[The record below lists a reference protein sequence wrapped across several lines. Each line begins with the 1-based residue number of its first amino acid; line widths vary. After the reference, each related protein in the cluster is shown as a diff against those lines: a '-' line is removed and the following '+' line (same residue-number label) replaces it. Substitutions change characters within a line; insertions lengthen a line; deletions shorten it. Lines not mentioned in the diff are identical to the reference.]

1 MKKALLSAAVAAAC
15 AAPFAVMAQAAA
27 PAAAP
32 AKPEPE
38 YTIAGNA
45 SLWSD
50 YRFRGYTQTD
60 YNPAFQGGV
69 DFTHKSGFYLGNWN
83 SNVNSTLYN
92 GAALEMDFYGGYK
105 HSWGDFTLDLG
116 TIYYFY
122 PGTGQKTP
130 GVNAKNWEVYVG
142 GAYGPVS
149 LKYYYSFT
157 DYFGLNS
164 SALGQ
169 PGSTNSKGSSYLD
182 LTAATDFGNGVGV
195 VAHVGLQSVKNG
207 TQLGMTDDSVWDYKV
222 GLTYDIAGSGWVVGG
237 YIVGTSE
244 KNAFLISDGSEGAG
258 KTSFVASI
266 SKTF

>member
-1 MKKALLSAAVAAAC
+1 MKKALVSAAVAAAC
-15 AAPFAVMAQAAA
+15 SAPFAVLAQAAAA
-27 PAAAP
+27 PAAP
-32 AKPEPE
+32 KVEPE
-38 YTIAGNA
+38 YTITGNA
-45 SLWSD
+45 GLWSD
-50 YRFRGYTQTD
+50 YRFRGYSQTD

-92 GAALEMDFYGGYK
+92 GASLEMDFYGGYK
-105 HSWGDFTLDLG
+105 ATFGDFTVDVG

-130 GVNAKNWEVYVG
+130 GVDAKNWEVYIG
-142 GAYGPVS
+142 GGYGPVS

-164 SALGQ
+164 SAIGAA
-169 PGSTNSKGSSYLD
+169 GSTNSKGSSYLD
-182 LTAATDFGNGVGV
+182 LSATYDFGNGVGIV
-195 VAHVGLQSVKNG
+195 GHAGLQSVKNG

-222 GLTYDIAGSGWVVGG
+222 GLTYDIAGSGWIVGG
-237 YIVGTSE
+237 YVVGTSE
-244 KNAFLISDGSEGAG
+244 KNAFLKSDGSEGAG